1 MKKFGFGILI
11 LSGVILI
18 LLAIFSICFAAG
30 IIEIGG
36 GKVDS
41 SGFSYTPITKTDSAI
56 TGAETGKT
64 VWTPASG
71 NKIVLLGIKFSSDT
85 ATPLL
90 IEMNSTSVVPVTE
103 CTASGQVVV
112 GNGTPIWQGGAN
124 ETLTYTTGIAG
135 RHSILMWGYEK

>member
-1 MKKFGFGILI
+1 MKKLGF
-11 LSGVILI
+11 VIMF
-18 LLAIFSICFAAG
+18 LLFTVSVCFAAG

-41 SGFSYTPITKTDSAI
+41 SGFSYTPVTKTDSAAI
-56 TGAETGKT
+56 GAESDKT

-71 NKIVLLGIKFSSDT
+71 NKIVLLGVKFSSDT
-85 ATPLL
+85 ATTLL
-90 IEMNSTSVVPVTE
+90 IEMSSTAVVPITE

-124 ETLTYTTGIAG
+124 ETLTYTTGTSG
-135 RHSILMWGYEK
+135 RHSILLWGFEK